1 MPQRILQFRRPNLA
15 RDFRKVDHGPTAVPD
30 ELTEASRGLST
41 CARIPEKDTPKPIN
55 TPGAARHEIGLYYI
69 GFIDRS
75 LGDYRITLDMT
86 ISRNEEEGRINNNNM
101 LSLSPLRRGM
111 MLGNACIATRISG
124 RRPSGMRLP

>member
-30 ELTEASRGLST
+30 KLTEASRGLST

-86 ISRNEEEGRINNNNM
+86 ISRNEEEGRI
-101 LSLSPLRRGM
+101 LTTTCYLYRRY
-111 MLGNACIATRISG
+111 AEE
-124 RRPSGMRLP
+124 